1 MLQNFLYFCRVI
13 SKENLMAKKQY
24 KVETA
29 TPMVS
34 EPALAYQAVP
44 SKTARKS
51 HKGYMTVDEYFD
63 KVKKALDKRYENL

>member
-1 MLQNFLYFCRVI
+1 
-13 SKENLMAKKQY
+13 MAKKQY
-24 KVETA
+24 KNET
-29 TPMVS
+29 PSSKVS

-44 SKTARKS
+44 QKTTRKS

>member
-1 MLQNFLYFCRVI
+1 
-13 SKENLMAKKQY
+13 MAKKQY
-24 KVETA
+24 NNENPLSK
-29 TPMVS
+29 VS

-44 SKTARKS
+44 KKAAQKS